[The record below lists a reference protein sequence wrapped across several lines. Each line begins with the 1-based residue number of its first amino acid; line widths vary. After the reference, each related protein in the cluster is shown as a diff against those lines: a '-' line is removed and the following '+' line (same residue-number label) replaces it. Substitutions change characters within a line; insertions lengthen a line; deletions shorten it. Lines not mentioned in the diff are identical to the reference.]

1 MKLDKRTERR
11 IIDETQEAYNMRDL
25 TYMFTYKIRF
35 NTFIVEIDEWDN
47 ELYATVIRKLD
58 GQIFDNISN
67 YIEKELLDKYIKLD

>member
-1 MKLDKRTERR
+1 MKLDKRTEQR

-25 TYMFTYKIRF
+25 TYMFMYKIRF